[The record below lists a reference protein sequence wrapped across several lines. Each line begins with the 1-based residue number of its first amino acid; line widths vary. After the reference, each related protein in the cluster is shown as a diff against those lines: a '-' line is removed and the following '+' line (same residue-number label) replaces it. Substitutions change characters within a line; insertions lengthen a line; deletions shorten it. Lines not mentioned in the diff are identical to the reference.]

1 MMQNQALPHL
11 LSNLYFCSCI
21 IRHDLA
27 PVSCT
32 GLELNESAISQALN
46 DIGIQEPD
54 WKQIGET
61 ILKKPLKG
69 HVSPTE
75 FYKKWSQSAK
85 SHLSWPALS
94 DALGQTGNLAAA
106 EMARIKEGNVQ
117 KANEF

>member
-1 MMQNQALPHL
+1 M
-11 LSNLYFCSCI
+11 
-21 IRHDLA
+21 A

-32 GLELNESAISQALN
+32 DLELNESAISQVLN
-46 DIGIQEPD
+46 DIGIQEPN

-75 FYKKWSQSAK
+75 FYKNWSRSAK
-85 SHLSWPALS
+85 SHLSWEALS